1 MIYIAY
7 CGTMILMFY
16 NTWNFMFPD
25 GFLPLEMGRWWHCY
39 FMWVMDSKCIIVSMC
54 LECWP
59 ISCYCVDYSLLSW
72 LLVALLDSLYAD
84 GLRLG
89 SFAYKGS
96 YWETRKVSMLN
107 WTICFV
113 MCSFFIIIIVSSF
126 LCIIFWW
133 ITYSYKMHID
143 YSPWWDLLC

>member
-7 CGTMILMFY
+7 ICGTMIMMFY

-39 FMWVMDSKCIIVSMC
+39 FMWVMDSKCIIVFMC

-59 ISCYCVDYSLLSW
+59 ISWYCVDYSLLSW
-72 LLVALLDSLYAD
+72 LWYCWIRYTLMGLGLVHLHTKVLIERQGKFWCWFELLLCNVLVLYHNYC
-84 GLRLG
+84 LPVPL
-89 SFAYKGS
+89 
-96 YWETRKVSMLN
+96 
-107 WTICFV
+107 
-113 MCSFFIIIIVSSF
+113 
-126 LCIIFWW
+126 FWW
-133 ITYSYKMHID
+133 ISDSYKMHID